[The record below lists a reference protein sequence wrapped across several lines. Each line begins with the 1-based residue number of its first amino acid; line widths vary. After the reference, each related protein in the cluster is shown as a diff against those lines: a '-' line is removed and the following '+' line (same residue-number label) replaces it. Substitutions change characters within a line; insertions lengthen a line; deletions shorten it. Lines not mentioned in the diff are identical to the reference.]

1 MAQISAPLLSNFNAG
16 VLSPLMEGRVDVA
29 KYGNGCYR
37 LENFIPTVQ
46 GPVKRRM
53 GVRFVSEL
61 EDSTEVGWLRR
72 FVFSQTQAYILEFT
86 PGRLRF
92 YTNNGIL
99 LNLGVPYEIV
109 TPYTA
114 SDLTNADGTFGLDF
128 AQTGDVVFIA
138 DGAHPLQQLTRLGAT
153 NWTIAD
159 AAVEGGPF
167 TDINPDNP
175 ITVYASAT
183 TGAINLTS
191 AGGAA
196 FTAPMIGQLFLIE
209 QRRTDDY
216 KAWEVGK
223 VIVAGNERRSDGNV
237 YEALNGAT
245 TGTVKPTHREGAKF
259 DGDAGVQWNYL
270 HSGYGIVRILTI
282 GGGGTTA
289 TATVISTL
297 PTEVVGVANAT
308 PRWAASEWRSDLG
321 YPSLVTFFRERLTL
335 FRKARGWFSVAGDF
349 LNFSNRDG
357 PETLPDSAISIDIT
371 TSELNESTFLV
382 PAKKLLVGTTAAEF
396 SVGELATSEVF
407 GPGNVAASLQTSHGS
422 RQIPPAIINDSTL
435 FHQLAGRRCRDL
447 RYAFDA
453 DGYQTTDLSVLS
465 TDILRGQVV
474 QHAFQEEPDN
484 VLWCITRTG
493 ELIGFTFNR
502 EQDVIGWHN
511 HPLAANCVAESV
523 DVIPSPDGT
532 HDQTWVIFRVLVN
545 GTQRRYVGYMDPD
558 WRPDDSELAECLYS
572 DMGASFSGMDQTGTI
587 TVDAAFA
594 GVDTLGVLTASIANF
609 AAGDVGDWVVI
620 EASDRSERCRFF
632 ITAFTDSTHVT
643 ARQMDDLPT
652 GFSPGD
658 VSSDWAFG
666 RDQIAG
672 LGYLEGRTV
681 AVLGDGASHPE
692 VVVTGG
698 IAPLQRHVLM
708 AQIGL
713 PMVAELETMRLEAG
727 AQNGTA
733 QGKTKRIHKVFLRF
747 FETLGGYCGA
757 MSGAG
762 AKALDQILYRSSSD
776 PMNQPPALFTGDK
789 EVNFP
794 AGYGTEARIIVQQP
808 QPLPMTLVAI
818 MPQVVT
824 HDSGGPG

>member
-1 MAQISAPLLSNFNAG
+1 MAQITAPLLSNFNAG
-16 VLSPLMEGRVDVA
+16 VLSALMEGRVDVA

-37 LENFIPTVQ
+37 MENFIPTVQ

-53 GVRFVSEL
+53 GVRFVREL

-72 FVFSQTQAYILEFT
+72 FVFSQTQAYVLEFT

-153 NWTIAD
+153 NWTIAN
-159 AAVEGGPF
+159 AAITGGPF
-167 TDINPDNP
+167 VDINPDNP
-175 ITVYASAT
+175 ITVWASAA
-183 TGAINLTS
+183 TGNGITLTS
-191 AGGAA
+191 VGGAA
-196 FTAPMIGQLFLIE
+196 FTAPMVGQLFLIE
-209 QRRTDDY
+209 QKRVDGY

-259 DGDAGVQWNYL
+259 DGDAGVQWQYL
-270 HSGYGIVRILTI
+270 HSGYGIARIVSI

-289 TATVISTL
+289 VANVISRL
-297 PTEVVGVANAT
+297 PTEVVGATNAT
-308 PRWAASEWRSDLG
+308 PRWASSEWRSDLG

-335 FRKARGWFSVAGDF
+335 FRKARGWFSVAADF

-357 PETLPDSAISIDIT
+357 AETLPDSAISIDIT
-371 TSELNESTFLV
+371 SSELNDTTFLV

-396 SVGELATSEVF
+396 SIGELASSEVF

-422 RQIPPAIINDSTL
+422 RQIPPAIVNDSTL
-435 FHQLAGRRCRDL
+435 FHQAAGRRCRDL

-465 TDILRGQVV
+465 SDILRGQVV

-484 VLWCITRTG
+484 VLWNVTRTG
-493 ELIGFTFNR
+493 KLVGFTFNR
-502 EQDVIGWHN
+502 EQDVIGWHD
-511 HPLAANCVAESV
+511 HPLAADCWAESV
-523 DVIPSPDGT
+523 EVIPAPDGT
-532 HDQTWVIFRVLVN
+532 HDQVWCIFRVLVD
-545 GTQRRYVGYMDPD
+545 GTMRRYVGYMDPD
-558 WRPDDSELAECLYS
+558 WRGDTGTLSDCLYS
-572 DMGASFSGMDQTGTI
+572 DMGATFNGMDQTGTI
-587 TVDAAFA
+587 TPDI
-594 GVDTLGVLTASIANF
+594 TLTGPETTGTLTASIAHF
-609 AAGDVGDWVVI
+609 AAGDVGDLVVI
-620 EASDRSERCRFF
+620 EASAAHWCRFE
-632 ITAFTDSTHVT
+632 ITAYTDSTHVT
-643 ARQMDDLPT
+643 VRQMDALPP
-652 GFSPGD
+652 GFDPGD
-658 VSSDWAFG
+658 TSSDWAFA

-672 LGYLEGRTV
+672 LDYLEGRTV

-692 VVVTGG
+692 VVVVGG
-698 IAPLQRHVLM
+698 IAPLQRHVRI
-708 AQIGL
+708 AQVGL

-727 AQNGTA
+727 SQNGTA
-733 QGKTKRIHKVFLRF
+733 QGKIKRIHKLILRF
-747 FETLGGYCGA
+747 FETLGGQCGTTNE
-757 MSGAG
+757 AG
-762 AKALDQILYRSSSD
+762 DKVLEQILFRSSSA
-776 PMNQPPALFTGDK
+776 PMNQPPRLFTGDK
-789 EVNFP
+789 LCDFP
-794 AGYGTEARIIVQQP
+794 GGYSTEARIIVQQP
-808 QPLPMTLVAI
+808 QPLPMTLVAL
-818 MPQVVT
+818 MPQLVA

>member
-1 MAQISAPLLSNFNAG
+1 MAQIVAPLLSNFNAG
-16 VLSPLMEGRVDVA
+16 VLSPLMDGRVDVA

-37 LENFIPTVQ
+37 MENFIPTVQ

-53 GVRFVSEL
+53 GVRFVQEL
-61 EDSTEVGWLRR
+61 EDSSEVGWLRR

-128 AQTGDVVFIA
+128 AQTGDVLFIA
-138 DGAHPLQQLTRLGAT
+138 AGAHPLQQLTRLGAT

-159 AAVEGGPF
+159 AAISGGPF
-167 TDINPDNP
+167 TDVNPDNP
-175 ITVYASAT
+175 ITVWASAA
-183 TGAINLTS
+183 TGAGITLTS
-191 AGGAA
+191 VAGAA
-196 FTAPMIGQLFLIE
+196 FTAPMVDQLFLIE
-209 QRRTDDY
+209 QRVVDDY
-216 KAWEVGK
+216 KAWEVNK
-223 VIVAGNERRSDGNV
+223 VVALSDERRSDGNV
-237 YEALNGAT
+237 YSALNAGT
-245 TGTVKPTHREGAKF
+245 TGTIKPTHREGAKF
-259 DGDAGVQWNYL
+259 DGDAGVQWQYL
-270 HSGYGIVRILTI
+270 HSGYGIVRIVSI

-289 TATVISTL
+289 VADVISRL
-297 PTEVVGVANAT
+297 PSEVVGAPNAT
-308 PRWAASEWRSDLG
+308 PRWASSEWRSDLG
-321 YPSLVTFFRERLTL
+321 YPTLVTFFRERLTL
-335 FRKARGWFSVAGDF
+335 FRKARGWFSVAADF

-357 PETLPDSAISIDIT
+357 AETLPDSAISIDIT
-371 TSELNESTFLV
+371 TSELNDSTFLV
-382 PAKKLLVGTTAAEF
+382 PAKRLLVGTTAAEF
-396 SVGELATSEVF
+396 SIGELATSEVF

-422 RQIPPAIINDSTL
+422 RQVPPAIVNDSTL
-435 FHQLAGRRCRDL
+435 FHQAAGRRCRDL

-465 TDILRGQVV
+465 NDILRGQVV

-484 VLWCITRTG
+484 VLWNVTRTG

-511 HPLAANCVAESV
+511 HPLAEDCWAESV

-532 HDQTWVIFRVLVN
+532 HDQPWFIFRLLVN
-545 GTQRRYVGYMDPD
+545 GVTRRYVGYMDPD
-558 WRPDDSELAECLYS
+558 WRPYSAALSDCLYS
-572 DMGASFSGMDQTGTI
+572 DMGGTFNGMDQTGTI

-594 GVDTLGVLTASIANF
+594 GPDTTGTLTASIANF
-609 AAGDVGDWVVI
+609 TAGDVGDLVVI
-620 EASDRSERCRFF
+620 EAHESHWCRFE

-643 ARQMDDLPT
+643 ARQMDALPS
-652 GFSPGD
+652 GFAPGD
-658 VSSDWAFG
+658 ASSDWAFA

-672 LGYLEGRTV
+672 LDYLEGRTV

-692 VVVTGG
+692 AVVTAGV
-698 IAPLQRHVLM
+698 AQLQRHVM
-708 AQIGL
+708 VAQVGL

-733 QGKTKRIHKVFLRF
+733 QGKIKRVHQVILRF
-747 FETLGGYCGA
+747 FETLGGYVG
-757 MSGAG
+757 STNEAG
-762 AKALDQILYRSSSD
+762 QKVLDQILFRSSSA
-776 PMNQPPALFTGDK
+776 PMNQPPMVFTGDK
-789 EVNFP
+789 LCDFP
-794 AGYGTEARIIVQQP
+794 SGYTTAARIIVQQP

-818 MPQVVT
+818 MPQLVT
-824 HDSGGPG
+824 HDNGGPG